1 MLGAD
6 GLNLAL
12 MVADSGIIDTAMN
25 DLIARSQVMMAAEN
39 KGVKT
44 SVKNHLVK
52 WRGKVKKRVTKVC
65 ETDRFQEEIA
75 LYQEVIYWDEP
86 QFFDEIDSVIKK
98 LEWH

>member
-1 MLGAD
+1 
-6 GLNLAL
+6 

-52 WRGKVKKRVTKVC
+52 WRGKVKNASLKCVK
-65 ETDRFQEEIA
+65 
-75 LYQEVIYWDEP
+75 L
-86 QFFDEIDSVIKK
+86 IDSKKK
-98 LEWH
+98 LHYTKRSSTGMNPSFLMRLTVSSKNWSGTQRSTYKQDV